1 MVVEVKQSVVD
12 GRLLKWLLAAG
23 ASWLEHH
30 KAKINNMNVFPVP
43 DGDTGTNMVLTIR
56 KAYQQI
62 AKSEDHHIGLIAE
75 QIARGALTGARGNSG
90 TILSMLLRGF
100 SQALK
105 DKQEMDAETFALA
118 CQSAVDYAYDTVRSV
133 MDPVE
138 GTILTVA
145 REAAE
150 AIRDRA
156 HSESDLKVLLAEL
169 IEAAYKS
176 LENTP
181 NLLPKL
187 KEAGV
192 VDSGGM
198 GLVYILEGMQRFI
211 DGEPVVLEGS
221 ADIVNNEAPAWENS
235 LVPDDEEGY
244 GYDVQFLMLGENLD
258 VKQVRADISA
268 LGWSPLIDGDD
279 RLIKVHIHVHNPADP
294 LDYAIKLGVD
304 LDDIV
309 VENMQA
315 QYLQYVQERNE
326 REDSERE
333 QKVVEGIAVVTVA
346 RGDGLE
352 SIFDEYGAAYVII
365 GGQTMNPSTEDFMEA
380 IESVPNENII
390 LMPNNGN
397 VIMAAEA
404 AAGLAGGLAGGKN
417 VKVLKTKTVQQG
429 IAALV
434 AYMDANDDGGNI
446 NTVLDAMQEGMS
458 AIISAE
464 VTTAVRDVTFDGVA
478 VAEGQF
484 IGMLNGKLVAS
495 GENLT
500 GLVSDLLAKANAN
513 ACEICT
519 LYYGDGLTE
528 DDVESLVDTLVD
540 NYPDL
545 EYEIV
550 YGGQPLYPYLISL
563 E

>member
-1 MVVEVKQSVVD
+1 MVAEIKQSVID
-12 GRLLKWLLAAG
+12 GRLLKWMLAAG
-23 ASWLEHH
+23 VSWLEHH

-62 AKSEDHHIGLIAE
+62 ANTEDLHIGIISE

-100 SQALK
+100 SHALK
-105 DKQEMDAETFALA
+105 DKKEMDAKTFALA
-118 CQSAVDYAYDTVRSV
+118 CQSAVDYAYETVESV
-133 MDPVE
+133 MKPVE

-145 REAAE
+145 RESAA
-150 AIRDRA
+150 AIKDLPQT
-156 HSESDLKVLLAEL
+156 ETDLKVILKAL
-169 IEAAYKS
+169 IDAAYES

-198 GLVYILEGMQRFI
+198 GLVYILEGMKRFV
-211 DGEPVVLEGS
+211 DGEPVVLDGG
-221 ADIVNNEAPAWENS
+221 AQVVNEDAPDWENA
-235 LVPDDEEGY
+235 LIPDDEEGY

-258 VKQVRADISA
+258 VHQIRQDISNM
-268 LGWSPLIDGDD
+268 GWSPLVDGDD

-294 LDYAIKLGVD
+294 LDYAIKMGVD

-315 QYLQYVQERNE
+315 QYLQYVQQRNK
-326 REDSERE
+326 REHDEKE
-333 QKVVEGIAVVTVA
+333 PKVIKGVAIVTVA

-352 SIFDEYGAAYVII
+352 ELFDQYGAAHVII
-365 GGQTMNPSTEDFMEA
+365 GGQTMNPSTEDFLNA
-380 IESVPNENII
+380 IEDIPNKEII

-397 VIMAAEA
+397 VIMAAQQ
-404 AAGLAGGLAGGKN
+404 AAGMTQGKT
-417 VKVLKTKTVQQG
+417 VKVIPSKTVQQG

-434 AYMDANDDGGNI
+434 AYMDANEEGDI
-446 NTVLDAMQEGMS
+446 NTVFNAMNEALGNVV
-458 AIISAE
+458 SAE
-464 VTTAVRDVTFDGVA
+464 ITTAVRDVNFDGVA

-495 GENLT
+495 GESLDEIV
-500 GLVSDLLAKANAN
+500 LDLLDKANVSLY
-513 ACEICT
+513 EICT

-528 DDVESLVDTLVD
+528 SDADALVSKLEDT
-540 NYPDL
+540 YSDL
-545 EYEIV
+545 EYEVV
-550 YGGQPLYPYLISL
+550 YGGQPLYPYLISI

>member
-1 MVVEVKQSVVD
+1 MVIKAKQQVVD
-12 GRLLKWLLAAG
+12 GRLLKWMLAAG
-23 ASWLEHH
+23 VSWLEHH

-62 AKSEDHHIGLIAE
+62 ASVEDLHIGKMSE

-105 DKQEMDAETFALA
+105 DKKEMDAESFALA
-118 CQSAVDYAYDTVRSV
+118 CQSAVDYAYTTVESV
-133 MDPVE
+133 MKPVE

-145 REAAE
+145 RESAA
-150 AIRDRA
+150 AIQDLPKT
-156 HSESDLKVLLAEL
+156 ETDLKVVLSQL
-169 IEAAYKS
+169 IDAAYTS

-211 DGEPVVLEGS
+211 NGEPVVLDGV
-221 ADIVNNEAPAWENS
+221 ADATNEEAPDWESS
-235 LVPDDEEGY
+235 LIPDDEEGY

-258 VKQVRADISA
+258 VKQVRQDISDM
-268 LGWSPLIDGDD
+268 GWSPLVDGDES
-279 RLIKVHIHVHNPADP
+279 LIKVHIHVHNPADP
-294 LDYAIKLGVD
+294 LDYAIKMGVD

-315 QYLQYVQERNE
+315 QYLQYVQTRHE
-326 REDSERE
+326 REHAEE
-333 QKVVEGIAVVTVA
+333 EVKVIDGVAVVTVA

-352 SIFDEYGAAYVII
+352 ALFDEYGAAYVII
-365 GGQTMNPSTEDFMEA
+365 GGQTMNPSTEDFLNA
-380 IESVPNENII
+380 INDIPNQEII
-390 LMPNNGN
+390 LMPNNSN
-397 VIMAAEA
+397 VIMAAQQ
-404 AAGLAGGLAGGKN
+404 AAGMTQGKT
-417 VKVLKTKTVQQG
+417 VKVVPSKTVQQG

-434 AYMDANDDGGNI
+434 AYMDANEDGDI
-446 NTVLDAMQEGMS
+446 NTVFSAMSEALGN
-458 AIISAE
+458 IVSAE
-464 VTTAVRDVTFDGVA
+464 VTTAVRNVNFDDVE

-484 IGMLNGKLVAS
+484 IGMLNGKLVTSDESLDDIVLDLLNKA
-495 GENLT
+495 N
-500 GLVSDLLAKANAN
+500 SDLY
-513 ACEICT
+513 EICT
-519 LYYGDGLTE
+519 LYYGDGLK
-528 DDVESLVDTLVD
+528 ESDAEALVSKLEEH
-540 NYPDL
+540 YSDL

-550 YGGQPLYPYLISL
+550 YGGQPLYPYLISI

>member
-1 MVVEVKQSVVD
+1 MVAEIKQSVID
-12 GRLLKWLLAAG
+12 GRLLKWMLAAG
-23 ASWLEHH
+23 VSWLEHH

-62 AKSEDHHIGLIAE
+62 ANTEDLHIGTISE

-100 SQALK
+100 SHALK
-105 DKQEMDAETFALA
+105 DKKEMDAQTFALA
-118 CQSAVDYAYDTVRSV
+118 CQSAVDYAYETVESV
-133 MDPVE
+133 MKPVE

-150 AIRDRA
+150 AIKDLPKT
-156 HSESDLKVLLAEL
+156 ETDLKVMLKAL
-169 IEAAYKS
+169 IDAAYKS

-198 GLVYILEGMQRFI
+198 GLVYILEGMKRFV
-211 DGEPVVLEGS
+211 DGEPVVLDSGAEV
-221 ADIVNNEAPAWENS
+221 VNEDAPHWEDA
-235 LVPDDEEGY
+235 LIPDDEEGY

-258 VKQVRADISA
+258 VEQVRQDISNM
-268 LGWSPLIDGDD
+268 GWSPLVDGDD

-294 LDYAIKLGVD
+294 LDYAIKMGVD

-326 REDSERE
+326 REHAEKE
-333 QKVVEGIAVVTVA
+333 PKVINGVAVVTVA

-352 SIFDEYGAAYVII
+352 DLFDQYGAAHVII
-365 GGQTMNPSTEDFMEA
+365 GGQTMNPSTEDFLNA
-380 IESVPNENII
+380 IDDIPNEEII

-397 VIMAAEA
+397 VIMAAQQ
-404 AAGLAGGLAGGKN
+404 AAGMTLGKV
-417 VKVLKTKTVQQG
+417 VKVIPSKTVQQG

-434 AYMDANDDGGNI
+434 AYMDANEAGDID
-446 NTVLDAMQEGMS
+446 TVFNAMNEALS
-458 AIISAE
+458 NVVSAE
-464 VTTAVRDVTFDGVA
+464 VTTAVRDVTFEGVA

-495 GENLT
+495 GE
-500 GLVSDLLAKANAN
+500 GLDEIILDLLDKANVDLY
-513 ACEICT
+513 EICT

-528 DDVESLVDTLVD
+528 ADADALVRKLEDT
-540 NYPDL
+540 YSDL
-545 EYEIV
+545 EYEVV
-550 YGGQPLYPYLISL
+550 YGGQPLYPYLISI

>member
-1 MVVEVKQSVVD
+1 MVAEIKQSVID
-12 GRLLKWLLAAG
+12 GRLLKWMLAAG
-23 ASWLEHH
+23 VSWLEHH

-62 AKSEDHHIGLIAE
+62 ANTEDLHIGTISE

-100 SQALK
+100 SHALK
-105 DKQEMDAETFALA
+105 DKKEMDAQTFALA
-118 CQSAVDYAYDTVRSV
+118 CQSAVDYAYETVESV
-133 MDPVE
+133 MKPVE

-145 REAAE
+145 REAAA
-150 AIRDRA
+150 AIKDLPQT
-156 HSESDLKVLLAEL
+156 ETDLKVILKAL
-169 IEAAYKS
+169 IDAAYES

-198 GLVYILEGMQRFI
+198 GLVYILEGMKRFV
-211 DGEPVVLEGS
+211 DGEPVVLDGGAEV
-221 ADIVNNEAPAWENS
+221 VNEDAPDWENA
-235 LVPDDEEGY
+235 LIPDDEEGY

-258 VKQVRADISA
+258 VHKVRQDISNM
-268 LGWSPLIDGDD
+268 GWSPLVDGDD

-294 LDYAIKLGVD
+294 LDYAIKMGVD

-315 QYLQYVQERNE
+315 QYLQYVQERNK
-326 REDSERE
+326 REHDEKE
-333 QKVVEGIAVVTVA
+333 QKVITGVAVITVA

-352 SIFDEYGAAYVII
+352 DLFDQYGAAHVII
-365 GGQTMNPSTEDFMEA
+365 GGQTMNPSTEDFLNA
-380 IESVPNENII
+380 IEDIPNYEII

-397 VIMAAEA
+397 VIMAAQQ
-404 AAGLAGGLAGGKN
+404 AAGMTQGKI
-417 VKVLKTKTVQQG
+417 VKVIPSKTVQQG

-434 AYMDANDDGGNI
+434 AYMDANEEGDI
-446 NTVLDAMQEGMS
+446 NTVFSAMNEALGNVV
-458 AIISAE
+458 SAE
-464 VTTAVRDVTFDGVA
+464 ITTAVRDVNFEGVA

-495 GENLT
+495 GESLDEIV
-500 GLVSDLLAKANAN
+500 LDLLNKANVSLY
-513 ACEICT
+513 EICT
-519 LYYGDGLTE
+519 LYYGDGLKESDADALVSKLE
-528 DDVESLVDTLVD
+528 DTYSG
-540 NYPDL
+540 L
-545 EYEIV
+545 EYEVV
-550 YGGQPLYPYLISL
+550 YGGQPLYPYLISI